1 MEMETNSMV
10 LFVNLVD
17 KIISEKNYVI
27 QEEDKKI
34 LKEGLD
40 NMFETFN
47 EYNNHCSELY
57 EGHNNALDDNVSIG
71 SNVCECTLYDRFG
84 DCSEEEDEYECLG
97 CQSGV
102 DTIYGHSR
110 SCNER
115 NGFYNYKF

>member
-27 QEEDKKI
+27 QEEDKTI

-40 NMFETFN
+40 NMFETFR
-47 EYNNHCSELY
+47 EYNNH
-57 EGHNNALDDNVSIG
+57 
-71 SNVCECTLYDRFG
+71 CECTLYDRFG